1 MRFEGRHSTNS
12 HLATPVKAR
21 DWVEKCLWVLDGLA
35 VLMVLAMIFLT
46 ITDVSMR
53 KFVDKPMTG
62 VTEMVELALGVAFFF
77 ALPGV
82 FWRFAHI
89 TMDIIDDHWPQW
101 RAGLQRMA
109 TVFNAL
115 VLAVLVWHM
124 WQPMLDVISFGDT
137 SADLQ
142 IPKIWFMAPAWVG
155 MLLSFGV
162 VTLQMWLGPGPV
174 STQEEHG
181 H

>member
-1 MRFEGRHSTNS
+1 M
-12 HLATPVKAR
+12 KAR
-21 DWVEKCLWVLDGLA
+21 DWVQRFLLVVDSLA
-35 VLMVLAMIFLT
+35 VLMVLAMVLLT

-82 FWRFAHI
+82 FWRCAHI

-101 RAGLQRMA
+101 RSALQRVA
-109 TVFNAL
+109 TAFNAL
-115 VLAVLVWHM
+115 VLVVLVWHM

-142 IPKIWFMAPAWVG
+142 IPKIWFMAPAWMG
-155 MLLSFGV
+155 ILFSLLV
-162 VTLQMWLGPGPV
+162 VMLQMWMGTEPAAAKD
-174 STQEEHG
+174 EDG

>member
-1 MRFEGRHSTNS
+1 M
-12 HLATPVKAR
+12 KAR
-21 DWVEKCLWVLDGLA
+21 DGVQRFLLVLDSRA
-35 VLMVLAMIFLT
+35 VLMVLAMVLLT

-82 FWRFAHI
+82 FWRCAHI

-101 RAGLQRMA
+101 RSTLQRVA
-109 TVFNAL
+109 TAFNAL
-115 VLAVLVWHM
+115 VLVVLVWHM

-155 MLLSFGV
+155 ILLSLLV
-162 VTLQMWLGPGPV
+162 VMLQLWMGTEPV
-174 STQEEHG
+174 AAKDEDG

>member
-1 MRFEGRHSTNS
+1 M
-12 HLATPVKAR
+12 KAR
-21 DWVEKCLWVLDGLA
+21 DGVQRCLLVLDSLS
-35 VLMVLAMIFLT
+35 VLMVLAMILLT

-62 VTEMVELALGVAFFF
+62 VTELVELALGVAFFF

-82 FWRFAHI
+82 FWRCAHI

-101 RAGLQRMA
+101 RSALQRVA
-109 TVFNAL
+109 TAFNAL
-115 VLAVLVWHM
+115 VLVVLVWHM

-142 IPKIWFMAPAWVG
+142 IPKIWFMAPAWMG
-155 MLLSFGV
+155 ILLSLLV
-162 VTLQMWLGPGPV
+162 VMLQMWMGTETV
-174 STQEEHG
+174 AAKDEDG

>member
-1 MRFEGRHSTNS
+1 M
-12 HLATPVKAR
+12 KAR
-21 DWVEKCLWVLDGLA
+21 DWVQRFLLVLDSLA
-35 VLMVLAMIFLT
+35 VLMVLAMVLLT

-82 FWRFAHI
+82 FWRCAHI

-101 RAGLQRMA
+101 RLVLQRVA
-109 TVFNAL
+109 TVFNAVVL
-115 VLAVLVWHM
+115 VVLVWHM

-142 IPKIWFMAPAWVG
+142 IPKIWFMAPAWMG
-155 MLLSFGV
+155 ILLSLLV
-162 VTLQMWLGPGPV
+162 VMLQMWMGTEPAAAKD
-174 STQEEHG
+174 EDG

>member
-1 MRFEGRHSTNS
+1 M
-12 HLATPVKAR
+12 KAR
-21 DWVEKCLWVLDGLA
+21 EGVQRFLLVLDSLA
-35 VLMVLAMIFLT
+35 VLMVLAMVLLT

-82 FWRFAHI
+82 FWRCAHI

-101 RAGLQRMA
+101 RSTLQRVA
-109 TVFNAL
+109 TAFNAL
-115 VLAVLVWHM
+115 VLVVLVWHM

-155 MLLSFGV
+155 ILLSLLV
-162 VTLQMWLGPGPV
+162 VMLQLWMGTEPV
-174 STQEEHG
+174 AAKEKDG

>member
-1 MRFEGRHSTNS
+1 
-12 HLATPVKAR
+12 
-21 DWVEKCLWVLDGLA
+21 VLDGLA

-101 RAGLQRMA
+101 RPALQRVA
-109 TVFNAL
+109 TVFNAVVL
-115 VLAVLVWHM
+115 VVLVWNM

-142 IPKIWFMAPAWVG
+142 IPKIWFMAPAWTG
-155 MLLSFGV
+155 ILLSLLV
-162 VTLQMWLGPGPV
+162 VMLQMWLGAAPEKAK
-174 STQEEHG
+174 EENG

>member
-1 MRFEGRHSTNS
+1 M
-12 HLATPVKAR
+12 KAR
-21 DWVEKCLWVLDGLA
+21 DWVQRFLLVLDSLA
-35 VLMVLAMIFLT
+35 VLMVLAMVLLT

-82 FWRFAHI
+82 FWRCAHI

-101 RAGLQRMA
+101 RSTLQRVA
-109 TVFNAL
+109 TAFNAL
-115 VLAVLVWHM
+115 VLVVLVWHM

-142 IPKIWFMAPAWVG
+142 IPKIWFMAPAWMG
-155 MLLSFGV
+155 ILFSLLV
-162 VTLQMWLGPGPV
+162 VMLQMWMGTEPAAAKD
-174 STQEEHG
+174 EYG

>member
-1 MRFEGRHSTNS
+1 M
-12 HLATPVKAR
+12 KAR
-21 DWVEKCLWVLDGLA
+21 EGVQRFLLVLDSLA
-35 VLMVLAMIFLT
+35 VLMVLAMVLLT
-46 ITDVSMR
+46 IADVSMR

-82 FWRFAHI
+82 FWRCAHI

-101 RAGLQRMA
+101 RSALQRVA
-109 TVFNAL
+109 TALNAL
-115 VLAVLVWHM
+115 VLVVLVWHM
-124 WQPMLDVISFGDT
+124 WQPMLDVIAFGDT

-142 IPKIWFMAPAWVG
+142 IPKIWFMAPAWMG
-155 MLLSFGV
+155 ILLSLLV
-162 VTLQMWLGPGPV
+162 VMLQLWMGTEPAV
-174 STQEEHG
+174 AKDEDG

>member
-1 MRFEGRHSTNS
+1 M
-12 HLATPVKAR
+12 KAR
-21 DWVEKCLWVLDGLA
+21 DWVQRFLLVLDSLA
-35 VLMVLAMIFLT
+35 VLMVLAMVLLT

-82 FWRFAHI
+82 FWRCAHI
-89 TMDIIDDHWPQW
+89 TMDIIDDHLPQW
-101 RAGLQRMA
+101 RSALQRVA
-109 TVFNAL
+109 TAFNAL
-115 VLAVLVWHM
+115 VLVVLVWHM

-142 IPKIWFMAPAWVG
+142 IPKIWFMAPAWMGVLFS
-155 MLLSFGV
+155 LLV
-162 VTLQMWLGPGPV
+162 VMLQMWMGTEPAAAKD
-174 STQEEHG
+174 EDG

>member
-1 MRFEGRHSTNS
+1 M
-12 HLATPVKAR
+12 KAR
-21 DWVEKCLWVLDGLA
+21 EGVQRFLLVLDSLA
-35 VLMVLAMIFLT
+35 VLMVLAMVLLT

-82 FWRFAHI
+82 FWRCAHI

-101 RAGLQRMA
+101 RSALQRVAMA
-109 TVFNAL
+109 FNAL
-115 VLAVLVWHM
+115 VLVVLVWHM
-124 WQPMLDVISFGDT
+124 WQPMLDVIAFGDT

-142 IPKIWFMAPAWVG
+142 IPKIWFMAPAWMG
-155 MLLSFGV
+155 ILLSLLV
-162 VTLQMWLGPGPV
+162 VMVQLCLGTEPV
-174 STQEEHG
+174 AAKEEDG

>member
-1 MRFEGRHSTNS
+1 M
-12 HLATPVKAR
+12 KAR
-21 DWVEKCLWVLDGLA
+21 DWVQRFLLVLDSLA
-35 VLMVLAMIFLT
+35 VLMVLAMVLLT

-82 FWRFAHI
+82 FWRCAHI

-101 RAGLQRMA
+101 RSALQRVA
-109 TVFNAL
+109 TAFNAL
-115 VLAVLVWHM
+115 VLVVLVWHM
-124 WQPMLDVISFGDT
+124 WQPMLDVIAFGDT

-142 IPKIWFMAPAWVG
+142 IPKIWFMAPAWMG
-155 MLLSFGV
+155 ILFSLLV
-162 VTLQMWLGPGPV
+162 VMLQMWMGTEPAAAKD
-174 STQEEHG
+174 EDG

>member
-1 MRFEGRHSTNS
+1 M
-12 HLATPVKAR
+12 KAR
-21 DWVEKCLWVLDGLA
+21 DGVQRFLLVLDSLA
-35 VLMVLAMIFLT
+35 VLMVLAMVLLT

-82 FWRFAHI
+82 FWRCAHI
-89 TMDIIDDHWPQW
+89 TMDIIDDQWPQW
-101 RAGLQRMA
+101 RSTLQRVA
-109 TVFNAL
+109 TAFNAL
-115 VLAVLVWHM
+115 VLVVLVWHM
-124 WQPMLDVISFGDT
+124 WQPMLDVIAFGDT

-142 IPKIWFMAPAWVG
+142 IPKIWFMAPAWMG
-155 MLLSFGV
+155 ILLSLLV
-162 VTLQMWLGPGPV
+162 VMLQMWMGKEPAAAKD
-174 STQEEHG
+174 EDG

>member
-1 MRFEGRHSTNS
+1 M
-12 HLATPVKAR
+12 KAR
-21 DWVEKCLWVLDGLA
+21 DGVQRFLLVLDSLA
-35 VLMVLAMIFLT
+35 VLMVLAMVLLT

-82 FWRFAHI
+82 FWRCAHI

-101 RAGLQRMA
+101 RSVLQRVA
-109 TVFNAL
+109 TAFNAL
-115 VLAVLVWHM
+115 VLVVLVWHM

-142 IPKIWFMAPAWVG
+142 IPKIWFMAPAWMG
-155 MLLSFGV
+155 ILLSLLV
-162 VTLQMWLGPGPV
+162 VMVQLCLGTEPV
-174 STQEEHG
+174 AAKDEDG

>member
-1 MRFEGRHSTNS
+1 M
-12 HLATPVKAR
+12 KAR
-21 DWVEKCLWVLDGLA
+21 DWVEKVLLVLDSVA
-35 VLMVLAMIFLT
+35 VLMVLVMILLT

-53 KFVDKPMTG
+53 KFVDHPMTG

-101 RAGLQRMA
+101 RPALQRVA
-109 TVFNAL
+109 TVFNAVVL
-115 VLAVLVWHM
+115 VVLVWNM

-142 IPKIWFMAPAWVG
+142 IPKIWFMAPAWTG
-155 MLLSFGV
+155 ILLSLLV
-162 VTLQMWLGPGPV
+162 VMLQMWLGAAPEKAK
-174 STQEEHG
+174 EENG

>member
-1 MRFEGRHSTNS
+1 M
-12 HLATPVKAR
+12 KAR
-21 DWVEKCLWVLDGLA
+21 DGVHRFLWVLDSLA
-35 VLMVLAMIFLT
+35 VLMVLAMVLLT
-46 ITDVSMR
+46 IADVSMR

-82 FWRFAHI
+82 FWRCAHI

-101 RAGLQRMA
+101 RSALQRVA
-109 TVFNAL
+109 TALNAL
-115 VLAVLVWHM
+115 VLVVLVWHM
-124 WQPMLDVISFGDT
+124 WQPMLDVIAFGDT

-142 IPKIWFMAPAWVG
+142 IPKIWFMAPAWMG
-155 MLLSFGV
+155 ILLSLLV
-162 VTLQMWLGPGPV
+162 VMLQLWMGTEPAV
-174 STQEEHG
+174 AKDEDG

>member
-1 MRFEGRHSTNS
+1 M
-12 HLATPVKAR
+12 KAR
-21 DWVEKCLWVLDGLA
+21 DGVQRFLLVLDSLA
-35 VLMVLAMIFLT
+35 VLMVLAMVLLT

-82 FWRFAHI
+82 FWRCAHI
-89 TMDIIDDHWPQW
+89 TMDIIDDHSPQW
-101 RAGLQRMA
+101 RSTLQRVA
-109 TVFNAL
+109 TAFNAL
-115 VLAVLVWHM
+115 VLVVLVWHM
-124 WQPMLDVISFGDT
+124 WQPMLDVIAFGDT

-142 IPKIWFMAPAWVG
+142 IPKIWFMAPAWMG
-155 MLLSFGV
+155 ILLSLLV
-162 VTLQMWLGPGPV
+162 VMVQLCLGTEPV
-174 STQEEHG
+174 AAKEEDG

>member
-1 MRFEGRHSTNS
+1 M
-12 HLATPVKAR
+12 KAR
-21 DWVEKCLWVLDGLA
+21 DWVQRFLLVLDSLA
-35 VLMVLAMIFLT
+35 VLMVLAMVLLT

-82 FWRFAHI
+82 FWRCAHI

-101 RAGLQRMA
+101 RSVLQRVA
-109 TVFNAL
+109 TAFNAL
-115 VLAVLVWHM
+115 VLVVLVWHM
-124 WQPMLDVISFGDT
+124 WQPMLDVIAFGDT

-142 IPKIWFMAPAWVG
+142 IPKIWFMAPAWMG
-155 MLLSFGV
+155 ILLSLLV
-162 VTLQMWLGPGPV
+162 VMLQLCLGTEPV
-174 STQEEHG
+174 AAKEEDG

>member
-1 MRFEGRHSTNS
+1 M
-12 HLATPVKAR
+12 KAR
-21 DWVEKCLWVLDGLA
+21 DWMRGFLLVLDSLA
-35 VLMVLAMIFLT
+35 VLMVLVMVLLT
-46 ITDVSMR
+46 ISDVGMR

-82 FWRFAHI
+82 FWRCAHI
-89 TMDIIDDHWPQW
+89 TMDIVDDHWPQW
-101 RAGLQRMA
+101 RSALQRLA
-109 TVFNAL
+109 TALNAL
-115 VLAVLVWHM
+115 VLAVLAWHM

-142 IPKIWFMAPAWVG
+142 IPKIWFMAPAWIG
-155 MLLSFGV
+155 ILLSLMV
-162 VTLQMWLGPGPV
+162 VMLQMWQGTEPV
-174 STQEEHG
+174 AAKDEHG

>member
-1 MRFEGRHSTNS
+1 M
-12 HLATPVKAR
+12 KAR
-21 DWVEKCLWVLDGLA
+21 EGVQRFLLVLDSLA
-35 VLMVLAMIFLT
+35 VLMVLAMVLLT

-82 FWRFAHI
+82 FWRCAHI

-101 RAGLQRMA
+101 RSALQRVA
-109 TVFNAL
+109 TALNAL
-115 VLAVLVWHM
+115 VLVVLAWHM
-124 WQPMLDVISFGDT
+124 WQPMLDVMAFGDT

-142 IPKIWFMAPAWVG
+142 IPKIWFMAPAWMG
-155 MLLSFGV
+155 ILLSLLV
-162 VTLQMWLGPGPV
+162 VMLQLWVGTEPV
-174 STQEEHG
+174 VAKDEDG

>member
-1 MRFEGRHSTNS
+1 M
-12 HLATPVKAR
+12 KAR
-21 DWVEKCLWVLDGLA
+21 DGVQRFLLVLDSLA
-35 VLMVLAMIFLT
+35 VLMVLAMVLLT

-62 VTEMVELALGVAFFF
+62 VTEMVELALGGAFFF

-82 FWRFAHI
+82 FWRCAHI

-101 RAGLQRMA
+101 RSTLQRVA
-109 TVFNAL
+109 TAFNAL
-115 VLAVLVWHM
+115 VLVVLVWHM

-142 IPKIWFMAPAWVG
+142 IPKIWFMAPAWMG
-155 MLLSFGV
+155 ILFSLLV
-162 VTLQMWLGPGPV
+162 VMLQMWMGTEPAAAKD
-174 STQEEHG
+174 EDG

>member
-1 MRFEGRHSTNS
+1 M
-12 HLATPVKAR
+12 KAR
-21 DWVEKCLWVLDGLA
+21 DWVQRFLLVLDSLA
-35 VLMVLAMIFLT
+35 VLMVLAMVLLT

-82 FWRFAHI
+82 FWRCAHI

-101 RAGLQRMA
+101 RSALQRVA
-109 TVFNAL
+109 TAFNAL
-115 VLAVLVWHM
+115 VLVVLVWHM

-142 IPKIWFMAPAWVG
+142 IPKIWFMAPAWMG
-155 MLLSFGV
+155 ILLSLLV
-162 VTLQMWLGPGPV
+162 VMVQLCLGTEPV
-174 STQEEHG
+174 AAKEEDG

>member
-1 MRFEGRHSTNS
+1 M
-12 HLATPVKAR
+12 KAR
-21 DWVEKCLWVLDGLA
+21 DGFQRFLLMLDSLA
-35 VLMVLAMIFLT
+35 VLMVLAMVLLT

-82 FWRFAHI
+82 FWRCAHI

-101 RAGLQRMA
+101 RSALQRVA
-109 TVFNAL
+109 TAFNAL
-115 VLAVLVWHM
+115 VLVVLVWHM

-142 IPKIWFMAPAWVG
+142 IPKIWFMAPAWMG
-155 MLLSFGV
+155 IFLSLLV
-162 VTLQMWLGPGPV
+162 VMVQLWLGTEPV
-174 STQEEHG
+174 AAKGEDG